1 MMMIEPEVSETKGSW
16 REPPLALPYLAEH
29 HRGVVHAR
37 AAAISGVSGL
47 LLLVITKDPPEA
59 ETLQQGK
66 RLPVA
71 TEALMVR
78 GEDETARVAEDA
90 AVEVLAQGALQA
102 DASIVLEALEH
113 IIERSSSS
121 GTCHKVEG
129 RRAGAGDTLV
139 VELEKARGLFI
150 RGLVV
155 QLLGRLDASAYRS
168 RADIRAGFHQ
178 RPGGAVVRGAEQEQS
193 PDLEDRG
200 CVAVEPR

>member
-1 MMMIEPEVSETKGSW
+1 
-16 REPPLALPYLAEH
+16 
-29 HRGVVHAR
+29 
-37 AAAISGVSGL
+37 
-47 LLLVITKDPPEA
+47 
-59 ETLQQGK
+59 
-66 RLPVA
+66 
-71 TEALMVR
+71 MVR

-102 DASIVLEALEH
+102 DASIVLEALKH

-139 VELEKARGLFI
+139 VEFEKARGLFI
-150 RGLVV
+150 CGLVV

-178 RPGGAVVRGAEQEQS
+178 RPGGAVVRGAEQEQP